1 MSIIRIIKNHE
12 SRVASIIFALAL
24 IALTLKVGLGVAE
37 SSTPLAGTLIG
48 NQASA
53 SYTDALGVARTVTSN
68 TVETMVIEKF
78 GFVLSANNNKAV
90 APGGTVYF
98 PHTIANA
105 GNTSDSFKIKVSN
118 LLGTGTT
125 TNATCQIFADSDGDG
140 QPDNLAAPLAIGD
153 CSGSTGIEVA
163 SVGPVAAVQSYK
175 FVVAVS
181 TLSTAAAD
189 ASATLKVDA
198 GSLGD
203 TTQSTSGY
211 GGIVLAQNTD
221 TLTVKTGAVFDV
233 VKSQDILNAAPGDVV
248 TYTFT
253 VRNTGSTAGDTT
265 LTDTI
270 GLLATSSLSY
280 KTGSGLWS
288 STATTAL
295 TDAAGN
301 LEGGSADGTGTELDF
316 GFSSNVVT
324 AKFTNFA
331 PNAVQTFSFKAT
343 VQSTAPAGTITN
355 VAQFTCGSASCDTN
369 TVQLLVAQNYSVT
382 ANVSATDGSKG
393 VDSTPGTP
401 ASSDDETTIATAI
414 AGSTQTFENF
424 VWNKGNGSD
433 AFVVSVSANTY
444 PAGTII
450 EIFQADGATPLTAST
465 TPLIPSNIDG
475 AASTCTSPFI
485 ADNAN
490 KACGVKIVVKVTLP
504 ANATAG
510 GSLTQL
516 FTSKGDSTK
525 KDAVKNTITTVTT
538 ANLTIS
544 NDAAGTLT
552 GVASDLSV
560 CTINSSSPSCTP
572 QGSVVAGKARFPL
585 WIKTSLAGT
594 VHLDASGSDFVAGT
608 LPAGWSVQF
617 YSSTSSSCATLGAV
631 STNFTITASQVNVNT
646 QIACAEVTAPVGASV
661 GTTSFFFKATSG
673 SVSSLSS
680 TKRDGVEV
688 VGSPNLTLSP
698 SNTGQIAAG
707 GSVVYSH
714 ILSNTGN
721 NDLTCAM
728 PVTGSNSN
736 ASFTSVVYA
745 DVNNNGVLDASEL
758 NNPVTNFTGLP
769 SGALYTDG
777 SSISTGTVAKGKSL
791 RIFVKV
797 FASTGASA
805 GMVDT
810 RLLTVTP
817 AAACGVSAISVTD
830 TSTIV
835 TGNIR
840 LLKTQALDASCSGN
854 PASASFAITQ
864 LSAKPAQCV
873 CYRVRANNEGSAA
886 VTSVLISDSTPSY
899 TKLSASVAPTC
910 TNGTVGGISSNGS
923 VGAVT
928 CSTPTL
934 EAGASATMQFCVKID

>member
-1 MSIIRIIKNHE
+1 MSIIRIIKYHQ
-12 SRVASIIFALAL
+12 SKLASIIIGFAL

-68 TVETMVIEKF
+68 TVETKVIEKF
-78 GFVLSANNNKAV
+78 GFVLSADNNKSV

-98 PHTIANA
+98 PHTITNA
-105 GNTSDSFKIKVSN
+105 GNTADSFKIKVTN
-118 LLGTGTT
+118 LSGTGTT
-125 TNATCQIFADSDGDG
+125 TNATCQIFADTDGDG
-140 QPDNLAAPLAIGD
+140 QPDNLAATLSSGD

-163 SVGPVAAVQSYK
+163 SVGPVAAAQSYK
-175 FVVAVS
+175 FVLAVS

-221 TLTVKTGAVFDV
+221 TLTVKMGAVFDV
-233 VKSQDILNAAPGDVV
+233 VKSQDITNAVPGDVV

-253 VRNTGSTAGDTT
+253 VRNTGSAAGDTT
-265 LTDTI
+265 VTDTI

-280 KTGSGLWS
+280 KSGSGLWS

-316 GFSSNVVT
+316 GFSANVVT
-324 AKFTNFA
+324 AKFSNFA

-355 VAQFTCGSASCDTN
+355 VAHFTCGSASCDTN

-393 VDSTPGTP
+393 VDSTPGIP
-401 ASSDDETTIATAI
+401 ASSDDETTIATAL

-433 AFVVSVSANTY
+433 AFVVSVSTNTY
-444 PAGTII
+444 PAGTVI
-450 EIFQADGATPLTAST
+450 EMFQADGATPLTAST
-465 TPLIPSNIDG
+465 TPLIPSNRDG
-475 AASTCTSPFI
+475 AASSCTSPFI
-485 ADNAN
+485 ADNTN

-504 ANATAG
+504 ASAIVG

-525 KDAVKNTITTVTT
+525 KDAVKNTITSVTT

-560 CTINSSSPSCTP
+560 CTVNSSSPSCTP

-594 VHLDASGSDFVAGT
+594 VHLDASGSDFVVGAM
-608 LPAGWSVQF
+608 PAGWSVQF
-617 YSSTSSSCATLGAV
+617 YSSTSASCATLGAV
-631 STNFTITASQVNVNT
+631 STNFTITASQVDVNT

-673 SVSSLSS
+673 SVSTLTS

-688 VGSPNLTLSP
+688 VGAPNLTLSP

-721 NDLTCAM
+721 NDLVCSM
-728 PVTGSNSN
+728 PASGGNSN
-736 ASFTSVVYA
+736 GAFTSVVYA
-745 DVNNNGVLDASEL
+745 DSNNNGALDADEL
-758 NNPVTNFTGLP
+758 SNPVTNLTALS
-769 SGALYTDG
+769 SGSLYTDG
-777 SSISTGTVAKGKSL
+777 STVVAGTLAQGKSI
-791 RIFVKV
+791 RVFVKV

-805 GMVDT
+805 GVVDIRT
-810 RLLTVTP
+810 LTVTP
-817 AAACGVSAISVTD
+817 AAACNVSAQTVTD

-840 LLKTQALDASCSGN
+840 LLKTQALDSSCSGA
-854 PASASFAITQ
+854 PSSSSFAITQ

-873 CYRVRANNEGSAA
+873 CYKVQASNEGSAT
-886 VTSVLISDSTPSY
+886 VTSVLISDTTPSY
-899 TKLSASVAPTC
+899 TKLLSPAAPTC
-910 TNGTVGGISSNGS
+910 TNGTIGGISSNGA

-928 CSTPTL
+928 CSASTL
-934 EAGASATMQFCVKID
+934 EAGASTIMQFCVKID